1 MKVSPKILKIVKA
14 KTSTDSMFFNL
25 LTEHQTKYQGAQIG
39 KKTCLIKVKI
49 WKSSNTRQ
57 DSKLDQTWISNQ
69 YQQ

>member
-49 WKSSNTRQ
+49 
-57 DSKLDQTWISNQ
+57 
-69 YQQ
+69 